1 MIPYFFCEIIVYQK
15 KIGYNKLDDEER
27 KVFPMEEREI
37 LVFADEDNQEIQ
49 MEILDYFEYDG
60 QEYALLVEAEEDDDH
75 VHDHECSHEHDHDED
90 DEKSIFIMKVIV
102 DGETEEFV
110 PVEDEKMDEL
120 VEVLQEMLNEDMG
133 DGDDDDEDDDEI
145 FGMDELDDEE

>member
-1 MIPYFFCEIIVYQK
+1 
-15 KIGYNKLDDEER
+15 
-27 KVFPMEEREI
+27 
-37 LVFADEDNQEIQ
+37 

-133 DGDDDDEDDDEI
+133 DGDDYDEDDDEI